1 MKSRFFLM
9 LLLLSPL
16 VVACSAQDDAVA
28 PAAPAAVEAPAAPV
42 ESAEAATETTEAA
55 PADAEATDDAAAP
68 VEATAPVAVTPPAGP
83 APVEGV
89 DYTVIPNGQPFAPLN
104 GKVEVVE
111 IFGYTCPG
119 CAQFEPVFSAW
130 KKKQPADLRVTPVA
144 AAFGGFWDPYAR
156 AFYAA
161 ETLGVLDKS
170 HSDTFNAVHI
180 ARSLPVQGVTP
191 EQFGKF
197 FSRYGVDAKTFAS
210 TMQSFGVESKLNRAR
225 QFAMRS
231 QVQATPSLI
240 VNGKYLVNV
249 NQVSGYDGMLNTVEH
264 LVARERAAG
273 Q

>member
-1 MKSRFFLM
+1 MKSRFLLM
-9 LLLLSPL
+9 LLVLSPL
-16 VVACSAQDDAVA
+16 VVACSAQNEGTP
-28 PAAPAAVEAPAAPV
+28 PAAPAAIETPAAPV
-42 ESAEAATETTEAA
+42 EPTVATPEAPETPEAPNATST
-55 PADAEATDDAAAP
+55 DAEASNEAAAP
-68 VEATAPVAVTPPAGP
+68 VAITPPSGP
-83 APVEGV
+83 VPVEGQ
-89 DYTVIPNGQPFAPLN
+89 DYVVIPNGQPFAPLN

-111 IFGYTCPG
+111 VFGYTCPG

-130 KKKQPADLRVTPVA
+130 KKKQPADVRITPVA
-144 AAFGGFWDPYAR
+144 AAFGGYWDPYAR

-170 HSDTFNAVHI
+170 HGETFNAVHV

-197 FSRYGVDAKTFAS
+197 FERYGVDAKTFAS

-231 QVQATPSLI
+231 QVQSTPSLI

-249 NQVSGYDGMLNTVEH
+249 NQATGYGGMLNTVEH